1 MEDKGGDALAGT
13 GPAHLGRLYLP
24 TCLCRVLAPTSCRTP
39 DRRQPRSGSGTA
51 VPVKNSGLSLT
62 PSARVQPGRRFLF
75 RALAPA
81 HVWQARG
88 SGPRAPGPWSPRG

>member
-1 MEDKGGDALAGT
+1 MEDKGGAALAGT
-13 GPAHLGRLYLP
+13 GPARLGKLHLL

-39 DRRQPRSGSGTA
+39 DRREARSGSGTA
-51 VPVKNSGLSLT
+51 APVKISGLSLT
-62 PSARVQPGRRFLF
+62 PSARVQPRRRFLF

-88 SGPRAPGPWSPRG
+88 SGPRAPGSWSPRG